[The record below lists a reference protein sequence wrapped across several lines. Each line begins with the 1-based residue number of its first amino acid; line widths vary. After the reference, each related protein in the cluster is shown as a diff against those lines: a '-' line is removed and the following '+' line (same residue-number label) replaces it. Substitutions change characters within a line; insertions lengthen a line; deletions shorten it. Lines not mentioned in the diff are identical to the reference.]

1 MSFEILYNNSGI
13 APGGLR
19 NSEQI
24 KILLCFLMYQT
35 NKPVTSD
42 FICGVLQKCGAANY
56 FEASQSFAELV
67 EVGQIVSSNDEK
79 GAFVLAESGKYIVL
93 NLSDELP
100 LALRENTLE
109 AYNQVLH
116 QCDIKQENTVTLH
129 NKNNKTYVECTVNDG
144 DNPLLKVNLYVPS
157 TEQASLV
164 RNTFYNNTDVI
175 YQTIVALMTGD
186 KKTALNTISV
196 ADFNK
201 GDFI

>member
-109 AYNQVLH
+109 AYKQVLH

>member
-1 MSFEILYNNSGI
+1 MSFEILYNDSGI

-19 NSEQI
+19 DEEQI
-24 KILLCFLMYQT
+24 KVLICYLIYQT
-35 NKPVTSD
+35 NEPVTSD

-56 FEASQSFAELV
+56 FEASQSFAELI
-67 EVGQIVSSNDEK
+67 ETGQLISSDDEK
-79 GAFVLAESGKYIVL
+79 GAFILAESGKYVVS

-100 LALRENTLE
+100 PALIENTLE
-109 AYNQVLH
+109 IYKHFLH
-116 QCDIKQENTVTLH
+116 QCDIKQENSVTMH
-129 NKNNKTYVECTVNDG
+129 SKNNKTYVECTINDG
-144 DNPLLKVNLYVPS
+144 DNPLLKINMYVPS

-164 RNTFYNNTDVI
+164 RNVFYNNTDVI

-201 GDFI
+201 EDFI